1 MTQATLT
8 PAAQRAASLRTSVIL
23 ALVALMFFG
32 GFIAAQGSGWSM
44 IGIGALGFAFA
55 GFALAVITGR
65 VRS

>member
-32 GFIAAQGSGWSM
+32 GFIVAQGSGWSM
-44 IGIGALGFAFA
+44 IGIFAFA